1 MSIILKKFWY
11 KIFDK
16 QKYKNLK
23 NLENIEK
30 DKKIFKEKF
39 ETYIEGIQKKI
50 KHNKELSFL
59 HSGHCGM

>member
-11 KIFDK
+11 KIFNK

-39 ETYIEGIQKKI
+39 ETYIEDIQKKI
-50 KHNKELSFL
+50 SLS
-59 HSGHCGM
+59 

>member
-16 QKYKNLK
+16 PKYQNLK
-23 NLENIEK
+23 NLKNIEK